1 MIAPLPQCML
11 YILTFFFSETY
22 NVERGKKNNFAVEK
36 SGKNEPTQVVKLIP
50 TVIKE
55 VSNIYP

>member
-11 YILTFFFSETY
+11 YILTFFFETH
-22 NVERGKKNNFAVEK
+22 NMERGKKSNFAVEE
-36 SGKNEPTQVVKLIP
+36 SDKNDLTQVVKLIP
-50 TVIKE
+50 TVIKQ